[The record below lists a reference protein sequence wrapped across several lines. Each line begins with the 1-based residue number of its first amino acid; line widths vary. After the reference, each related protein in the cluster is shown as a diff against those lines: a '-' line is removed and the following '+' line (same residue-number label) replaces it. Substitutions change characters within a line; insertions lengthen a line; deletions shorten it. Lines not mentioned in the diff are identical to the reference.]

1 MTSPCRLIEVSKR
14 YGRQCALRTVTLS
27 AASGEIVGIV
37 GPNGAGK
44 TTLLRI
50 AARLIRQ
57 RSGTVDVPSGAFGAL
72 RYFAG
77 ERTLPPD
84 VRVRRW
90 RRLWSLNRDS
100 RVGWKRVGTL
110 SRGMRQRL
118 GLETVFAHPQS
129 AALVLLDE
137 PWEGLDPDA
146 SRWLSEQLLG
156 LRLAGAAAIVSS
168 HRIHDLAAVCDRCL
182 FLDVGRIVGEVDVAS
197 TFPAH
202 RAAILLD
209 AFERS
214 RKSDES

>member
-1 MTSPCRLIEVSKR
+1 MTSPCRLIEISKR
-14 YGRQCALRTVTLS
+14 YGRQWALRTVTLG

-57 RSGTVDVPSGAFGAL
+57 QSGTVDVPSGARGAL

-90 RRLWSLNRDS
+90 RRLWGLSRDA
-100 RVGWKRVGTL
+100 RIGWKRIGAL
-110 SRGMRQRL
+110 SRGTRQRL
-118 GLETVFAHPQS
+118 GLETVFAQPQS

-146 SRWLSEQLLG
+146 SRWLSEQLVG
-156 LRLAGAAAIVSS
+156 LRLAGAATIVSS
-168 HRIHDLAAVCDRCL
+168 HRIHDLAAVCDRCV
-182 FLDVGRIVGEVDVAS
+182 FINVGRIVGEVDVAS

-209 AFERS
+209 AFEGS
-214 RKSDES
+214 RKSGQS

>member
-1 MTSPCRLIEVSKR
+1 MTARCRLIEISKR
-14 YGRQCALRTVTLS
+14 YGRHWALRTVTLA

-57 RSGTVDVPSGAFGAL
+57 QSGTVDVPSGVTGAL

-90 RRLWSLNRDS
+90 QRLWGLSRDS
-100 RVGWKRVGTL
+100 AIGWKRIGAL

-118 GLETVFAHPQS
+118 GLETVFAQPQS

-156 LRLAGAAAIVSS
+156 FRVAGATTIVSS
-168 HRIHDLAAVCDRCL
+168 HRIHDLAAVCDRCV
-182 FLDVGRIVGEVDVAS
+182 FINTGRIVGEVDVAA
-197 TFPAH
+197 TFPSH
-202 RAAILLD
+202 RAAILFD

-214 RKSDES
+214 RTLVDS